1 MRVEPEPAGTHYRE
15 VFRFVRRR
23 VGSEADAEDVT
34 QDVFATA
41 AEALARS
48 PESASP
54 TLAWLYTVA
63 KRRLADRA
71 RRQRLETVPL
81 ELVLDPATDD
91 DPYGDRVARTFDA
104 ALRSMPPAQRDVVVP
119 RLLEGRSSPRSRA
132 DSAAGG
138 RLPDAPHAWPRA
150 PAGRVREGGT
160 DAMSRTRSAFDDR
173 ELVELL
179 AGEPELLAIADALV
193 VTLGP
198 EYTAHR
204 QAAALRRR
212 AKRLAPLAATLAAVV
227 ALLLVAP
234 WQRGPSLVENALAA
248 VGDGPVLYV
257 VVEQPAPEESL
268 RDLSTGKVI
277 PRNVRTEIWF
287 DGGRDLKKT
296 LMTLDGA
303 VLDEVLETR
312 QGGWTRGGRV
322 YTCAW
327 IAAHPVEATKARV
340 SCDPSGENGTTPRT
354 VPERPPTVDLALGGF
369 VDRYRS
375 ALATGAA
382 TKVGEGTV
390 NGREV
395 VWLRIPTPGGDERV
409 AIDAATYAPVRI
421 DAGHGA
427 DPLRV
432 VTAQTLPFDP
442 ARFAKPAPV
451 PAQLGGGTS
460 SETPLDVDRGSEI
473 LGAPAVWLGRDW
485 NGLHSSPSRSGARD
499 PHDCR
504 RDRKTSADREALLR
518 EGRGRRNGRRP
529 ADARALR
536 DDDVPDPRRLDVL
549 AARPDVAEHDR
560 TADGRSVR
568 AAPPRRSLP
577 LDVARPERRISELA
591 RRPRA
596 VRPVGS

>member
-1 MRVEPEPAGTHYRE
+1 
-15 VFRFVRRR
+15 
-23 VGSEADAEDVT
+23 
-34 QDVFATA
+34 
-41 AEALARS
+41 
-48 PESASP
+48 
-54 TLAWLYTVA
+54 
-63 KRRLADRA
+63 
-71 RRQRLETVPL
+71 
-81 ELVLDPATDD
+81 
-91 DPYGDRVARTFDA
+91 
-104 ALRSMPPAQRDVVVP
+104 
-119 RLLEGRSSPRSRA
+119 
-132 DSAAGG
+132 
-138 RLPDAPHAWPRA
+138 
-150 PAGRVREGGT
+150 
-160 DAMSRTRSAFDDR
+160 MSRTRSVFDDR

-268 RDLSTGKVI
+268 RDLSTGKVL

-460 SETPLDVDRGSEI
+460 SETPLDVDQASEI

-485 NGLHSSPSRSGARD
+485 NGLQLVSVTKQERTIRTTADATERPVPTVKLSYARVAADGTVADRPTLELYETTTCLIRVGWTCSPRDPTSPSTIGQPMD
-499 PHDCR
+499 DLF
-504 RDRKTSADREALLR
+504 ALLR
-518 EGRGRRNGRRP
+518 RGDLYLSMWRDRSAGSP
-529 ADARALR
+529 SLLDAA
-536 DDDVPDPRRLDVL
+536 
-549 AARPDVAEHDR
+549 
-560 TADGRSVR
+560 
-568 AAPPRRSLP
+568 
-577 LDVARPERRISELA
+577 
-591 RRPRA
+591 RA
-596 VRPVGS
+596 VRPVGAEPRPRRARMGPEA